1 MLTSTYCRFESRYR
15 FGRLKFKFIEV
26 GHGELELNN
35 KCSTGSCGSRTST
48 NVELTF
54 SILNWSNI
62 SYAFSLHEVYIFNES
77 LAKS

>member
-35 KCSTGSCGSRTST
+35 KFSTGSCGLQTST
-48 NVELTF
+48 NVLRFRSRIGQTF
-54 SILNWSNI
+54 RTLPVYMKFI
-62 SYAFSLHEVYIFNES
+62 FSMKV
-77 LAKS
+77 